1 MPVRP
6 ARRSL
11 FHNLPVLGAVTATL
25 GACGEKPAPPP
36 PATTLAASPGA
47 GPWLRPLTSRDG
59 PRTVAEASLPPGHP
73 PTAGA
78 ADASVS
84 VAGTVRL
91 DASVSSGPPPRDAV
105 LFIIARDAERR
116 IVAVRR
122 EDGVAFPFTFTISGA
137 DAMTPGTRFA
147 GPLEITARLSR

>member
-1 MPVRP
+1 MTVRP
-6 ARRSL
+6 PRRLL
-11 FHNLPVLGAVTATL
+11 FRNLAALAAATATL
-25 GACGEKPAPPP
+25 GACGEKPPPAPPP
-36 PATTLAASPGA
+36 TSAAASPGGS

-73 PTAGA
+73 ST
-78 ADASVS
+78 ADAAAS

-91 DASVSSGPPPRDAV
+91 DASLSNGPPPRDAV

-122 EDGVAFPFTFTISGA
+122 EDGVAFPF
-137 DAMTPGTRFA
+137 
-147 GPLEITARLSR
+147 